1 MARPLPP
8 LNALRAFEAAARHL
22 SFTRAA
28 AELNVTPAA
37 VGHQVKALE
46 DLLGVRL
53 FRRLTRA
60 LRLTEA
66 GQAALPALVDGF
78 DRLAEA
84 ADAMRAHGDS
94 GVLTISVCPSFGA
107 MWLVPRLE
115 RFRILHPEIEIRI
128 DGTDRLVDLTRDEAD
143 VALRYGPGGYEGVR
157 VDWLFDRVN
166 TPVCNPALLQGAHP
180 LRAPQDLRHH
190 TLLHIEW
197 KEAEASWRMWLLA
210 AGLADIDPTRGAA
223 LHHGGDGGAGRPR
236 RPRRGAGQQRPGGRR
251 AWGGAAGQPVRPGT
265 EQAAELFALSAD
277 PEGRRK
283 PAEDRGV
290 SRLDAGG
297 DARVAAGVGGKKQA
311 APLAAGGEEDG
322 ERRDL
327 SQRSRKSA
335 EVDV

>member
-157 VDWLFDRVN
+157 VDWLFNRVN
-166 TPVCNPALLQGAHP
+166 TPVCSPALLEGAHP

-190 TLLHIEW
+190 SLLHVEW

-210 AGLADIDPTRGAA
+210 AGLADIDPTRGPRFTMEAMAVQAA
-223 LHHGGDGGAGRPR
+223 LDGHG
-236 RPRRGAGQQRPGGRR
+236 
-251 AWGGAAGQPVRPGT
+251 V
-265 EQAAELFALSAD
+265 ALVSNVLVAD
-277 PEGRRK
+277 E
-283 PAEDRGV
+283 
-290 SRLDAGG
+290 
-297 DARVAAGVGGKKQA
+297 
-311 APLAAGGEEDG
+311 LAAGRLVSPFDPGLSKPMSFSHYLLTPKDGASRPKIAAFRDWMLEETR
-322 ERRDL
+322 ELRP
-327 SQRSRKSA
+327 
-335 EVDV
+335 E